1 MNSHKNAIE
10 TRKGNKKGVD
20 NREKGALSLLIRT
33 VKLNLIQI
41 RINELFLNVLRS
53 IGIDSLVYNLQHKQT
68 KLCDIFNESATLAL
82 ALSLDQ
88 RNSSRTLKD

>member
-10 TRKGNKKGVD
+10 TRKGNKKGVT
-20 NREKGALSLLIRT
+20 NREKGTLSLLIRT

-53 IGIDSLVYNLQHKQT
+53 IGVDSLVYNLQHKLT
-68 KLCDIFNESATLAL
+68 KLCFASTGLVPGSKELV
-82 ALSLDQ
+82 
-88 RNSSRTLKD
+88 